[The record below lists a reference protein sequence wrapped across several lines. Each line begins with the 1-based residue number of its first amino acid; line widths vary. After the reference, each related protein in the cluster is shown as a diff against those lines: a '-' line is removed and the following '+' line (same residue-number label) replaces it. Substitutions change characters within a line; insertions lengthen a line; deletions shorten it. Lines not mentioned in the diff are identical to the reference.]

1 MTNFIFFR
9 KVKMTKQQLEK
20 MHEFARNNDIP
31 IIEDSGAKLLIE
43 LVEHYQ
49 PSRILE
55 IGTAI
60 GYSALL
66 MHDISGAEVV
76 SIERDEY
83 RYNLAK
89 GFIDPLDVNIQ
100 LFCDDALLFDD
111 TKLGKFDMIY
121 FDAAKAQ
128 NINFFNKY
136 QHHLNVGGII
146 VVDNL
151 LFHGLTFKQPEAIKS
166 RNMRQLTRKLRN
178 FIDFAN
184 NQPGYKFILLEEG
197 DGLGIMIKEQDVE
210 I

>member
-1 MTNFIFFR
+1 MI
-9 KVKMTKQQLEK
+9 KQQLEK
-20 MHEFARNNDIP
+20 MHEFARSNDIP
-31 IIEDSGAKLLIE
+31 IIEDSGAKLLIGI
-43 LVEHYQ
+43 VSHYQ
-49 PSRILE
+49 PNCILE

-76 SIERDEY
+76 SIERDES

-89 GFIDPLDVNIQ
+89 EFIDPLHVNIQ
-100 LFCDDALLFDD
+100 LFCEDALLLDD
-111 TKLGKFDMIY
+111 SKLGKFDMIY

-151 LFHGLTFKQPEAIKS
+151 LFHGLTFKKPEEIES

-210 I
+210 V